1 MENFQWNLIF
11 CVNGCLDENI
21 LNEKYQKSRHEIT
34 NKKIHQIKIH

>member
-21 LNEKYQKSRHEIT
+21 LNEKYQNEE
-34 NKKIHQIKIH
+34 